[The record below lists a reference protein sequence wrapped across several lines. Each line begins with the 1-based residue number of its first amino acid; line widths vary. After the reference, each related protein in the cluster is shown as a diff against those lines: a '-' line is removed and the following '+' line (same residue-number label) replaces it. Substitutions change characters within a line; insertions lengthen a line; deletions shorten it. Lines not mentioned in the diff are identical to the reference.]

1 MSRSIPVMS
10 GPTTYMCTTVITAP
24 IFDEKTKIWQD
35 YKCSLENFI
44 TVVQGRSGKGRVGL
58 DDSEIIQRI
67 MEEID
72 EPV

>member
-1 MSRSIPVMS
+1 MSIYSSDVRSYNIHV
-10 GPTTYMCTTVITAP
+10 YDCNTAP